1 MRKVFQAARA
11 AMTYG
16 RRHKA
21 NNSSIRETIMR
32 HKFLLTLAAGIAL
45 GAAAIQALHAQ
56 AKPPIYVVNEVDVT
70 DPAGFKTYAAAQA
83 KLIASH
89 GGHYIIQGG
98 KVTAMDGET
107 PKRFTIYVF
116 DNEDKMHAW
125 RNDPAQKDVFDV
137 RNKVAKFRTFAVEGL
152 AN

>member
-1 MRKVFQAARA
+1 
-11 AMTYG
+11 
-16 RRHKA
+16 
-21 NNSSIRETIMR
+21 MR

-70 DPAGFKTYAAAQA
+70 DPAGFKAYAAAQG
-83 KLIASH
+83 KLIQSH

-98 KVTAMDGET
+98 KVTVMEGAP

-125 RNDPAQKDVFDV
+125 RNDPAQKDVYDT
-137 RNKVAKFRTFAVEGL
+137 RDKVAKFRTFAVEGL